1 MIFQVFTLQEFSRVM
16 LLQVGLGAKN
26 PRGITLMLACV
37 SARNYIFRK
46 MKNLI
51 SLAIDQEFGRLS
63 TICQITFTLAN
74 FNLLV
79 LFVFFFFLFRNSLS
93 GQLWKVRKIWK
104 VIHSVVLRQVHWER
118 WCSSCSYTVSLPTLT
133 FCQYRVQTRFDVLLL
148 N

>member
-79 LFVFFFFLFRNSLS
+79 LFVFFSSYSGILS
-93 GQLWKVRKIWK
+93 QDSYEKFAKYGKSYIASSYVKYIESAGAR
-104 VIHSVVLRQVHWER
+104 VVPIRYPYQR
-118 WCSSCSYTVSLPTLT
+118 
-133 FCQYRVQTRFDVLLL
+133 
-148 N
+148 